1 MRRGTALL
9 GVAAL
14 LAALLAALAGCSPGQ
29 EPTAEEWTRRYREAI
44 TAHGGEMAEYNP
56 VVTEFD
62 PEDTRTSLALET
74 LGLEEG
80 DAEAFGVSMSMMNTQ
95 AYAIAAVLP
104 AQGREEAVEEALQ
117 GYVDRQRSSFEFYLP
132 DQYQVAQ
139 DARLETLEGGTVLLV
154 MCQDADQV
162 LEAIRSDLESA
173 G

>member
-14 LAALLAALAGCSPGQ
+14 LAVLAGCSPSQ

-74 LGLEEG
+74 LGLSIVKHG
-80 DAEAFGVSMSMMNTQ
+80 ASLHG
-95 AYAIAAVLP
+95 
-104 AQGREEAVEEALQ
+104 AQLHMDSQVGR
-117 GYVDRQRSSFEFYLP
+117 
-132 DQYQVAQ
+132 
-139 DARLETLEGGTVLLV
+139 GTCIQLRFPK
-154 MCQDADQV
+154 A
-162 LEAIRSDLESA
+162 
-173 G
+173 

>member
-9 GVAAL
+9 GV
-14 LAALLAALAGCSPGQ
+14 AALLAALAGCSPGQ
-29 EPTAEEWTRRYREAI
+29 EPTAEEWTRRYRETI